1 MSKHTRALVRDLVR
15 QGFQIRITR
24 RGHYQVSK
32 NHRVIAVLPGTPSD
46 RRSMSNSLADL
57 RRGGFVGSLSS

>member
-1 MSKHTRALVRDLVR
+1 MKKETRGLVRELVR
-15 QGFQIRITR
+15 QGFQIRVTR

-32 NHRVIAVLPGTPSD
+32 DHRVIAVLSGTPSD
-46 RRSMSNSLADL
+46 CRSTRNSLADL